1 MKIQAFSVPPQI
13 QSEDFTSKINRQ
25 NLPISNSVDNKE
37 HINFE
42 GFTKCLTY
50 QMALAGGA
58 DRAYAENPEKTPVS
72 NAPRT
77 AFTTSDDLP
86 NQDSVGLIKCLT
98 YQMALAAEIDRQ
110 TILQKQILRQE
121 TKGLLDS
128 KN

>member
-50 QMALAGGA
+50 QMALA
-58 DRAYAENPEKTPVS
+58 
-72 NAPRT
+72 
-77 AFTTSDDLP
+77 
-86 NQDSVGLIKCLT
+86 
-98 YQMALAAEIDRQ
+98 AEIDRQ